1 MTASTQKQL
10 RQGKIRRGVGSVLRH
25 LVLAILAA
33 VWLVPIVWLLVTSF
47 SSYRGINITTFFPES
62 YTLDNYIDVLFHPD
76 SVAQFPQW
84 FANTF
89 VVACFNCV
97 ISTCFVLMVAYAF
110 S

>member
-47 SSYRGINITTFFPES
+47 SSYRGINITIFFRK
-62 YTLDNYIDVLFHPD
+62 
-76 SVAQFPQW
+76 
-84 FANTF
+84 
-89 VVACFNCV
+89 V
-97 ISTCFVLMVAYAF
+97 IPWTITSTCCSILTVWHSSRSGLPIPLLWLASIA
-110 S
+110 